1 MPPCPGGRA
10 GTRDRQIARAGP
22 GTQPTGSTGLPGR
35 GQASKTRRTPDRTS
49 TGAGPARPV
58 SARTAT
64 VPAAITATPELR
76 PWQRR
81 AGIPA
86 PGPAMRGSS
95 GATRGSR
102 MATPASA
109 RPAGISTSR
118 RLVSR
123 ARGRRACKARRV
135 HGIRPGGRVGRP
147 ATAALPADTS
157 LNPASARRRDSP
169 HRPGRVSNQGLF
181 HRGGSASSRAPLPS
195 RGTARTG
202 SDRPSAI
209 RPAASGRRAGMR
221 RLSNPASARPVTRRT
236 AATTNGTITR
246 RAGRPPGRRA
256 VPANGTA
263 PRPARTGP
271 GSRTASPHRVVPH
284 RHPVR
289 GPRTAS
295 HPRTGSARRAR
306 DHHRAGTRDSLEGSR
321 RHRAGF
327 PADSRCRTSSRRL
340 DSSSRGSSS
349 TEHSSSRERR
359 RRPHRIDRASTSAT
373 TSASAPGGRGGRAAP
388 APPCA
393 AASPTRGPGSGR

>member
-76 PWQRR
+76 PWQRL

-109 RPAGISTSR
+109 RP
-118 RLVSR
+118 
-123 ARGRRACKARRV
+123 
-135 HGIRPGGRVGRP
+135 GRVGRP